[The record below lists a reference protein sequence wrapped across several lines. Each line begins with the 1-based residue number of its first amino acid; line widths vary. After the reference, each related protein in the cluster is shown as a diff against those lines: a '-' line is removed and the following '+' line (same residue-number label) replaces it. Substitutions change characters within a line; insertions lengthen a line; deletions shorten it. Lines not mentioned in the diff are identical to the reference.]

1 MRSIARRVCLG
12 VLMSALM
19 AVPTAIA
26 QVTTAVVA
34 GSVKDAQDAVIPGA
48 TVSLISE
55 ARGTK
60 VGEVVTTEKGDYV
73 FPNVPGDTYT
83 VQVELSGFKTLK
95 RPGVAVSPGDRVV
108 VPTMIIEVGAL
119 SETVVV

>member
-1 MRSIARRVCLG
+1 MKRLACLG
-12 VLMSALM
+12 VLMIFVGIPAAM
-19 AVPTAIA
+19 A
-26 QVTTAVVA
+26 QVTTALVA

-48 TVSLISE
+48 TVTLISE

-60 VGEVVTTEKGDYV
+60 VGEVVTTDKGDYV

-83 VQVELSGFKTLK
+83 VQVELSGFKTSR

-108 VPTMIIEVGAL
+108 VPSIVIQVGAL
-119 SETVVV
+119 SETVVVVGE

>member
-1 MRSIARRVCLG
+1 MNFTSRWVTVL
-12 VLMSALM
+12 VLMVVVGIPAAM
-19 AVPTAIA
+19 A

-34 GSVKDAQDAVIPGA
+34 GSVKDAQDAFIPGA

-60 VGEVVTTEKGDYV
+60 VGEVVTSEKGDYV

-108 VPTMIIEVGAL
+108 VPTI
-119 SETVVV
+119 